1 MKTLIAYASK
11 TGTSKKC
18 AELLGQA
25 LPDSELCDLTK
36 EKRDPASFDA
46 VVIAGVLGVMAA
58 ELAGEIT
65 ERIVRGKK
73 RPSRVFRDGAFVDPG
88 KEERK

>member
-1 MKTLIAYASK
+1 M
-11 TGTSKKC
+11 
-18 AELLGQA
+18 
-25 LPDSELCDLTK
+25 
-36 EKRDPASFDA
+36 
-46 VVIAGVLGVMAA
+46 VIAGVLGVMAA